1 MLCFSSLGAQVPTI
15 AAARLENAKRVRDMY
30 YRLRDEQ
37 WRLCAE
43 NSAEPLSEDTKLR
56 LKEIIDAMVVAFHF
70 LDEVGCLV
78 MPIKY

>member
-1 MLCFSSLGAQVPTI
+1 MLCFSSLGSQLSTI

-37 WRLCAE
+37 WRLCTG
-43 NSAEPLSEDTKLR
+43 NSAEPLSEDTKKR
-56 LKEIIDAMVVAFHF
+56 LKEIIDAMVVSFHF